1 MAFKNL
7 LEHKPDY
14 LVCVCM
20 NVMYSEIIAAM
31 DRGDRTFKELQNSLM
46 VGAGCSSCHDEL
58 AEIIAAYTK
67 KDS

>member
-7 LEHKPDY
+7 LEEKPDY

-20 NVMYSEIIAAM
+20 NVMYSEIIAAIA
-31 DRGDRTFKELQNSLM
+31 RGDRTFKALQDSLM

-58 AEIIAAYTK
+58 AAIIATYAK
-67 KDS
+67 KGG